1 MTKTF
6 TQDDIIR
13 YVYQETSDPEN
24 TAIESALICDF
35 QLLDEYHEI
44 LAITRQLNLVFK
56 EPSQKSV
63 NKILKYSK
71 FLTSRNQANRK

>member
-6 TQDDIIR
+6 THDDIIR
-13 YVYQETSDPEN
+13 YVYQETSVEEN
-24 TAIESALICDF
+24 SAIEKALICDS

-44 LAITRQLNLVFK
+44 LALGRSLNMVNK

-63 NKILKYSK
+63 NNILNYSK
-71 FLTSRNQANRK
+71 SLTSHTSS